1 MAVKLVKKA
10 FGGELIFFVFINKY
24 KMQCTLGFR

>member
-10 FGGELIFFVFINKY
+10 FGGELIFLFLSTKGERV
-24 KMQCTLGFR
+24 MAT